1 MTLYYTICFGLLV
14 AELML
19 FAAIVAPM
27 PFKMKKAFLHFLSEN
42 PVVAKIQYGL
52 KITFIFVAILFVDAL
67 QRMLK
72 VAQEGQTA
80 KQEKGIQD
88 IRVET
93 NHSAR
98 KFYAQRNL
106 YLTGATLFLS
116 LLLARVFYITLD
128 LITIQDE
135 LNVLKSKTAKQSTVD
150 KQGADVQV
158 ELKKLQAQ
166 LEAKNRDF
174 EQLKRQANQNISA
187 FNESVDS
194 QHKTTAVT
202 AKKAE

>member
-1 MTLYYTICFGLLV
+1 MFDSFITQ
-14 AELML
+14 
-19 FAAIVAPM
+19 
-27 PFKMKKAFLHFLSEN
+27 
-42 PVVAKIQYGL
+42 VAKIQYGL

-88 IRVET
+88 VRVET

-128 LITIQDE
+128 LITVQDE
-135 LNVLKSKTAKQSTVD
+135 LNVLKGKTAKQSTVT
-150 KQGADVQV
+150 KQGVDAQA
-158 ELKKLQAQ
+158 ELQRLQAQ
-166 LEAKNRDF
+166 LEAKNRDL
-174 EQLKRQANQNISA
+174 EQLKRQAGQNINA
-187 FNESVDS
+187 FNESVDA
-194 QHKTTAVT
+194 QNKTTPIV
-202 AKKAE
+202 AKKLE